1 MTKEETNRTI
11 TNLECL
17 KISIHDELEEL
28 FPENLTK
35 DDLEIYS
42 TLLKDIASA
51 ANKAIDSLNINNFN
65 IRWSKS
71 YQGPIWV
78 YKTLVEDKLE
88 K

>member
-11 TNLECL
+11 ANLECL

-28 FPENLTK
+28 FPENLSK

-51 ANKAIDSLNINNFN
+51 ANKAIDSLNKNNPLKVN
-65 IRWSKS
+65 L
-71 YQGPIWV
+71 V
-78 YKTLVEDKLE
+78 YA
-88 K
+88 